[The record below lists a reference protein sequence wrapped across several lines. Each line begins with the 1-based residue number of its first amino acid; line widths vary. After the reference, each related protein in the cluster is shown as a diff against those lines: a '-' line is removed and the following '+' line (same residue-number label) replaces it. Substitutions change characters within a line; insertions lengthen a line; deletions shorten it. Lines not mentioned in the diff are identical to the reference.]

1 MGRLTEGFGFLHIS
15 VKKYNKMWLVHNVTS
30 LTPSPK
36 LYAIRKE
43 VIKSK
48 RDENDYQESHI
59 DESNLK

>member
-1 MGRLTEGFGFLHIS
+1 MGRLTEGFGFLHVS

-30 LTPSPK
+30 LSPSPK

-48 RDENDYQESHI
+48 KEENEDEKDN
-59 DESNLK
+59 